1 MARYLYR
8 IIFCADGNY
17 SLQKKTKHGDPN
29 NIALSTGQ
37 GFFIAHSKMYAD
49 LDKKYHKKGKGK
61 GEEEAA
67 KGEKG
72 KGKGTQEDVNG
83 DIVST
88 LFHRRSRMF

>member
-1 MARYLYR
+1 
-8 IIFCADGNY
+8 
-17 SLQKKTKHGDPN
+17 
-29 NIALSTGQ
+29 
-37 GFFIAHSKMYAD
+37 MYAD

-88 LFHRRSRMF
+88 LFHRRWRMF